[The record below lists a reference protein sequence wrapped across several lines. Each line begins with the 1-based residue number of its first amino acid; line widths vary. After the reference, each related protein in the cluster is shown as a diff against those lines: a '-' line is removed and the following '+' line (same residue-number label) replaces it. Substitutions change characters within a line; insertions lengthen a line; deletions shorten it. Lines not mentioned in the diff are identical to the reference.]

1 MRILLDECLPR
12 RLAQALI
19 GHDVTTVPEAGWAGR
34 TNGELL
40 ALAEG
45 TFDHFV
51 TIDQN
56 IVDQQDLRGRELSVS
71 VISCASNRL
80 EALLPLVP
88 VLLYALDNIQLGQI
102 VWVEG

>member
-12 RLAQALI
+12 RLGQALV

-45 TFDHFV
+45 IFDHFV

-56 IVDQQDLRGRELSVS
+56 LVDQQDLSGRRLSVS
-71 VISCASNRL
+71 VICCASNRL
-80 EALLPLVP
+80 EALMPLVP
-88 VLLYALDNIQLGQI
+88 ALLYALESIQPAQV